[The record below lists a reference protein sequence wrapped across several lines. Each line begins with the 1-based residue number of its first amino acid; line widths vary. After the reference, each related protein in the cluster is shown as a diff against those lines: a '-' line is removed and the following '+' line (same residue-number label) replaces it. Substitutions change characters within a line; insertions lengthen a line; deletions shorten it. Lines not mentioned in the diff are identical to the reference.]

1 MPSLLFWILQWP
13 YSFVAATNID
23 TFQKPYAA
31 RLQRIS
37 SYVSLN
43 VQHKQF
49 LIGILGSD
57 RHFTSV
63 ISLLCNVKCMK
74 IFTKSWVFLNY
85 RLRTLSSRLLPDFS
99 CGSLLKISSSK
110 TSVFFFS
117 LPMKITSAYKCRC
130 RSLIPHVLEIRLA
143 SSPMRY
149 VNGKHTTFPIR
160 ILYILTKER
169 GKIKETNI
177 LLDEDCGTWQRVTR

>member
-1 MPSLLFWILQWP
+1 MQSKHTHKMPSLLFWILQWP

-43 VQHKQF
+43 VQHKKF
-49 LIGILGSD
+49 LIEILGSD

-74 IFTKSWVFLNY
+74 IFTKSWVFLIIGY
-85 RLRTLSSRLLPDFS
+85 EGQIKLTQYSTVFPETLKCLTWSRNSPNFIDSERSFHCQELNITCHYLQPYES
-99 CGSLLKISSSK
+99 NVRYPIIVLKDQ
-110 TSVFFFS
+110 F
-117 LPMKITSAYKCRC
+117 
-130 RSLIPHVLEIRLA
+130 
-143 SSPMRY
+143 
-149 VNGKHTTFPIR
+149 
-160 ILYILTKER
+160 
-169 GKIKETNI
+169 
-177 LLDEDCGTWQRVTR
+177 

>member
-1 MPSLLFWILQWP
+1 MKLTQYSTVFPETLKCLSWSRNSPNFMESERSFHCQELNITCHYLQPYESNVRYPIL
-13 YSFVAATNID
+13 VLKD
-23 TFQKPYAA
+23 
-31 RLQRIS
+31 
-37 SYVSLN
+37 
-43 VQHKQF
+43 QF
-49 LIGILGSD
+49 L
-57 RHFTSV
+57 
-63 ISLLCNVKCMK
+63 
-74 IFTKSWVFLNY
+74 
-85 RLRTLSSRLLPDFS
+85 TLSSRLLPDFS

-177 LLDEDCGTWQRVTR
+177 LLDEDCGT